1 LGVTA
6 SLKGYAKMIKE
17 WQTRKEIIDKKL
29 RQCGWSVFRYAPN
42 IKVPPTTVA
51 ITEYPTESG
60 PADYILFTRQTPIAV
75 IEAKKASREP
85 YDSLTQAQRY
95 SRDFSPSSFN
105 FGEYR
110 IPFIYSTNGDEIW
123 FQDLRK
129 PENRSRKVFHFHTS
143 DTLLEL
149 LNFDDSRAKEFLSAT
164 PNDNVFLR
172 YYQKEAIEATEKALL
187 QNKRK
192 MLVAMATGTGKT
204 IMTVSLVYRLLKS
217 GLFKK
222 ILFLVD
228 RRELGKQ
235 AESNFANFEPEIG
248 LKFDKI
254 YQVVNVEESAIPK
267 NADVYICT
275 IQRMYSILKGKEM
288 PEKVIESDDPWEWDV
303 EDTPAEYNPN
313 IPIDSFDCIISD
325 ECHRSIYNKWKIV
338 LDYFDAVQIGLTA
351 TPAAHTHAY
360 FDQNLVYSY
369 PYEKA
374 VQDGCLVD
382 FDVRNIATDVT
393 ISGVKIQPGQ
403 PLKVRERWTG
413 WVSEVFPEDE
423 LMFDASEIE
432 RKITVIDRNRK
443 IVEEVSKNI
452 QEDQKTLVFAVDD
465 AHADQLTKLFRER
478 YSHLGDRFVQKITYR
493 VDRPLERIREFRNRR
508 YPMIA
513 VTVDM
518 LSTGVDIPAIEN
530 ILFVRPVKSYVL
542 LWQMM
547 GRGTRKCP
555 EINKTH
561 FTIFDCAGIMEAF
574 KDKDPKFDEIYQ
586 ASQARDI
593 REIIKQLKL
602 KFRIEENV
610 QLLAKKLNRISKEID
625 PETTPRLA
633 EFVPEGD
640 LGSFAASL
648 EEKFKKDYRETL
660 SIFENEKFLGL
671 LEEYPRKPR
680 YFLIDEVSRDEIIAS
695 EYLFHT
701 LDGKNLKPED
711 YIKTFE
717 KFVKQNRNKIDA
729 IRVLLDKPKEF
740 KSSELKELRKI
751 LASQPEIFTEDR
763 LKRAYSDQLAD
774 IIAFIRHAA
783 SGEPL
788 ASPQERI
795 GRTFQKLHERHKFTS
810 GQRDWLELIKAH
822 MVLNLTIEQDDFND
836 IPFSRKGGWKV
847 ADRTFDFQL
856 STILNEINEMAVK
869 A

>member
-1 LGVTA
+1 
-6 SLKGYAKMIKE
+6 MITE
-17 WQTRKEIIDKKL
+17 WQTRKGVINRKL
-29 RQCGWSVFRYAPN
+29 RQCGWNIAQYAPSMK
-42 IKVPPTTVA
+42 IPLTPVA
-51 ITEYPTESG
+51 ITEYPTKSG
-60 PADYILFTRQTPIAV
+60 PADYILFAHQTPIAV
-75 IEAKKASREP
+75 VEAKRASREP

-95 SRDFSPSSFN
+95 SRDFPSSPFN
-105 FGEYR
+105 FGEYH
-110 IPFIYSTNGDEIW
+110 IPFVYSTNGTEVW

-129 PENRSRKVFHFHTS
+129 PENRSRKVFHFHTP

-149 LNFDDSRAKEFLSAT
+149 LDFDDSRAKEFLSNT

-172 YYQKEAIEATEKALL
+172 YYQKEGIEAIENALL

-217 GLFKK
+217 GLFKR

-235 AESNFANFEPEIG
+235 AENNFATFEPEIG
-248 LKFDKI
+248 LKFDNI
-254 YQVVNVEESAIPK
+254 YQVVNIEESAIPK

-288 PEKVIESDDPWEWDV
+288 PERVIESDDPWEWDK
-303 EDTPAEYNPN
+303 EDTPIEYNPN

-338 LDYFDAVQIGLTA
+338 LDYFDGAQIGLTA

-369 PYEKA
+369 PYGKA
-374 VQDGCLVD
+374 VRDGYLVD
-382 FDVRNIATDVT
+382 FDVRDIATDIT
-393 ISGVKIQPGQ
+393 ISGVTVPPGQ
-403 PLKVRERWTG
+403 LLKARERWTG
-413 WVSEVFPEDE
+413 QVAEVFPEDE
-423 LMFDASEIE
+423 LRFDASEIE
-432 RKITVIDRNRK
+432 RKITVIDRNHK

-452 QEDQKTLVFAVDD
+452 REDQKTLVFAVDD
-465 AHADQLTKLFRER
+465 AHADQLTKLLRER
-478 YSHLGDRFVQKITYR
+478 YSRLGDRFVQKITYR

-530 ILFVRPVKSYVL
+530 ILFIRPVKSYIL

-555 EINKTH
+555 EISKTH

-574 KDKDPKFDEIYQ
+574 KDKDPKFDELYR
-586 ASQARDI
+586 ASRAVDI
-593 REIIKQLKL
+593 QEIVKQLKL
-602 KFRIEENV
+602 KWRIEENI
-610 QLLAKKLNRISKEID
+610 QLLAKKLNRVSKAID
-625 PETTPRLA
+625 PEATPKLA

-640 LGSFAASL
+640 LGSFASSL
-648 EEKFKKDYRETL
+648 KERFKKNYGETL
-660 SIFENEKFLGL
+660 SILENEKFLSL
-671 LEEYPRKPR
+671 LEDYPRKPR
-680 YFLIDEVSRDEIIAS
+680 YFLIDEISRDEIIAS
-695 EYLFHT
+695 EYLLHT
-701 LDGKNLKPED
+701 LDGRNLKPED
-711 YIKTFE
+711 YMAAFE
-717 KFVKQNRNKIDA
+717 KFVKQNRDKIDA
-729 IRVLLDKPKEF
+729 IRILLEKPREF
-740 KSSELKELRKI
+740 KTSVLKELRKT
-751 LASQPEIFTEDR
+751 LASQPEVFTEDR
-763 LKRAYSDQLAD
+763 LKRSYRDQLAD
-774 IIAFIRHAA
+774 IIAFVRHAA

-788 ASPQERI
+788 TSPRERI
-795 GRTFQKLHERHKFTS
+795 EKAFQKLHAMHKFS
-810 GQRDWLELIKAH
+810 PKQEEWLELIKAH
-822 MVLNLTIEQDDFND
+822 LVQNLTIEQDDFSD

-847 ADRTFDFQL
+847 ADRTFEFQL
-856 STILNEINEMAVK
+856 PTLLGEINEMVVK